1 MLRTLHSLSA
11 LLAAL
16 FILTLSVTGALLSM
30 EPALERAAIEAPA
43 AGQISVA
50 ELAGRIHR
58 HYEQVEQIDRRSS
71 GAIVVYYQRQ
81 GQAGADLVSPVT
93 GEAIAPYQPTAFF
106 RVLREL
112 HRSLLLATPG
122 RAVTGLTALAMLI
135 LSLSGVLMLARQQ
148 GGWRR
153 LLAPAVGNGQ
163 RKHHAR
169 LGRAALPGLMLSAVT
184 GLYMSAL
191 TFGLLPEGTAA
202 NPEWP
207 AITAQGQPAG
217 VASLAALQSIDI
229 TELKEL
235 VYPYPGDPA
244 EPYSLQ
250 TTEGAGYVDP
260 YSGELLSWQANDR
273 RQGINTLI
281 SSLHTGEG
289 RWWLALLLGLSALVV
304 PVLTVTGI
312 RMWWQRRRAMPV
324 LAGNYKADTADTVIL
339 VGSES
344 NSTWGFAGTL
354 HRALTEA
361 GHRVHTAPMNRL
373 TRYPRA
379 QRLLILTATYGD
391 GDAPASADRFLER
404 LATLPAGPGPGPGPD
419 FAVLGFGDS
428 QFPQFCRF
436 AQNVNAALL
445 AAGGS
450 PLLALDT
457 IDRQSTQA
465 FSRWG
470 LRLGEALGCPLI
482 LNHIPRRRPTI
493 RLPLTGRVD
502 YGSGT
507 EAPVSVLRF
516 DLPRGGWRRLFGR
529 AAWLSFEAGDLVGI
543 YPPGSAMP
551 RLYSL
556 ASASSDG
563 QLEICVRRHDGGL
576 CSGFLHGLQ
585 PGETIEAFIQPH
597 PVFRP
602 GAGRAPVVLIG
613 TGTGIGPLVG
623 FIRHNR
629 QKRAMHLYWGGRD
642 PDSGFLYRPELERYL
657 ADRRLTGL
665 NTAFSR
671 AGDRSHVQD
680 RIRADAEQLRALIRA
695 GAQFLVC
702 GGRDMASSVMDTLD
716 QVMAPLGLDVQTL
729 KAQGRYREDVY

>member
-16 FILTLSVTGALLSM
+16 FILTLAVTGALLSV
-30 EPALERAAIEAPA
+30 EPALERAAIEVPA
-43 AGQISVA
+43 AGQITVA
-50 ELAGRIHR
+50 ELTGRIGR
-58 HYEQVEQIDRRSS
+58 HYDQVEQIDRRSS
-71 GAIVVYYQRQ
+71 GAIVVYYQGQ
-81 GQAGADLVSPVT
+81 EQAGADLVSPFT
-93 GEAIAPYQPTAFF
+93 GEVIAPYRPSAFF
-106 RVLREL
+106 RWVREL
-112 HRSLLLATPG
+112 HRSLLLDTPG
-122 RAVTGLTALAMLI
+122 RAVAGITALAMLI

-153 LLAPAVGNGQ
+153 LLAPAVGSGQ
-163 RKHHAR
+163 RSHHAR
-169 LGRAALPGLMLSAVT
+169 LGRAALPGLLISAAT

-207 AITAQGQPAG
+207 VITAQGQLTDAAG
-217 VASLAALQSIDI
+217 LSALQAIDV

-260 YSGELLSWQANDR
+260 YSGELLSWQANDCR
-273 RQGINTLI
+273 LGINALVA
-281 SSLHTGEG
+281 SLHTGEQW
-289 RWWLALLLGLSALVV
+289 WWLGLALGLGALVV

-312 RMWWQRRRAMPV
+312 AMWWQRRRAMPG
-324 LAGNYKADTADTVIL
+324 LAGNRKADAADTVIL

-354 HRALTEA
+354 HRALTDA

-373 TRYPRA
+373 AHYPRA
-379 QRLLILTATYGD
+379 RRLLILTATYGD
-391 GDAPASADRFLER
+391 GDAPASADRFLDR
-404 LATLPAGPGPGPGPD
+404 LATLPTVPD
-419 FAVLGFGDS
+419 LGFAVLGFGDS

-436 AQNVNAALL
+436 ARDVNAALL
-445 AAGGS
+445 AAGWS

-470 LRLGEALGCPLI
+470 QRLGKALGCPLT
-482 LNHIPRRRPTI
+482 LNHIPRRRSTL
-493 RLPLTGRVD
+493 RLQLAERVN
-502 YGSGT
+502 YGSET
-507 EAPVSVLRF
+507 DAPVSVLRF
-516 DLPRGGWRRLFGR
+516 VLPRSGWHRLFGR
-529 AAWLSFEAGDLVGI
+529 EAWPSFEAGDLVGI
-543 YPPGSAMP
+543 YPPDSPVP

-563 QLEICVRRHDGGL
+563 QLEICVRRHEGGL

-585 PGETIEAFIQPH
+585 PGDAIEAFIQTH
-597 PVFRP
+597 PAFRP
-602 GAGRAPVVLIG
+602 NAGRAPVVLIG
-613 TGTGIGPLVG
+613 TGTGIGPLAS
-623 FIRHNR
+623 FIRHNT

-671 AGDRSHVQD
+671 VGDRCHVQD
-680 RIRADAEQLRALIRA
+680 KIRADSEQLRTLVSA

-702 GGRDMASSVMDTLD
+702 GGRDMANSVMDTLD
-716 QVMAPLGLDVQTL
+716 QVMAPLGLNVQTL
-729 KAQGRYREDVY
+729 KTQGRYREDVY